1 MVSLFDLMEAML
13 GTIDHRDMAP
23 SQHQRAPPLD
33 ARAER
38 LRACQ
43 QNRRAV
49 LLLDAAAPNSS
60 PMPPAAN
67 ADTFSDM
74 HVYGHSPAANLQALQ
89 RPSPSFSSSSSSR
102 SVSTTIV
109 LGGDGTRE
117 QITTETWRAADGQVR
132 RRVTRSGPSGVVVEE
147 D

>member
-1 MVSLFDLMEAML
+1 MNNLLVLFSKSLLLFLLQEEVAMASLFDLMEAML

-89 RPSPSFSSSSSSR
+89 SKQQLGIQAL
-102 SVSTTIV
+102 STANQNSQLIIK
-109 LGGDGTRE
+109 LF
-117 QITTETWRAADGQVR
+117 Q
-132 RRVTRSGPSGVVVEE
+132 
-147 D
+147 